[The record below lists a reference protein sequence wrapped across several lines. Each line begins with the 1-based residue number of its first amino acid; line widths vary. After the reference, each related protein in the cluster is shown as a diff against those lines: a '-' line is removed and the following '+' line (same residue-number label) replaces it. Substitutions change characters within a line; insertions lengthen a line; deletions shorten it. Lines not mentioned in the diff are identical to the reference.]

1 MIVLHRFSG
10 ICAAAKLKQESNF
23 QDITIF
29 DKNSDFG
36 GTWLSHT
43 YTGCA
48 CDVPSSVYSFN
59 YELNP
64 GKLSH

>member
-10 ICAAAKLKQESNF
+10 ICAATKLQQESDF

-43 YTGCA
+43 YTGSA
-48 CDVPSSVYSFN
+48 WDVPSSVYSLYFFN
-59 YELNP
+59 
-64 GKLSH
+64 